1 MFLAWG
7 ASDWIFGNQQV
18 ATNEALRQEFLNQP
32 PLLEEDANILL
43 YCVVRRTSGF
53 THCLSSVKV
62 GDVVEVL
69 QEGVG
74 PDQAYNLC
82 RLPAHSNHDMAT
94 DTCGWFP
101 IRWLQ
106 RLDDYENMIEQ
117 QQQQTSEE
125 ETK

>member
-1 MFLAWG
+1 
-7 ASDWIFGNQQV
+7 
-18 ATNEALRQEFLNQP
+18 
-32 PLLEEDANILL
+32 
-43 YCVVRRTSGF
+43 
-53 THCLSSVKV
+53 LSSVKV

-82 RLPAHSNHDMAT
+82 RLPAHDPNHGMAT
-94 DTCGWFP
+94 DICGWFP

-106 RLDDYENMIEQ
+106 RLDDYENMVVEQ
-117 QQQQTSEE
+117 QQQTPEE